1 MLEILKYLVGSA
13 GASGYGSKST
23 AVEVTQSCPHL
34 CSVTAIITGA
44 TSGIGEETA
53 RVLAKRGA
61 RIVLPARNLKAAEEA
76 KARIKSESESECSDH
91 SRITVMELDLSSLNS
106 VRNFVSKF
114 ESLNLPLN
122 LLINNAGRFCYEHAI
137 SEDGIEMTF
146 TTNYLGQYIGE
157 QILFSGHFLLT
168 KLLLNKMI
176 ETAKLTGIQG
186 RIVNL
191 TSNIHSWFS
200 GDIFE
205 YLGRISRSNSR
216 EYDATRAYALSKLA
230 NVLHTVQL
238 AHRLQE
244 TEANVTVN
252 CVHPGVVRT
261 KLNRDREGFVTDLIF
276 YMASKTKLLKTIPQG
291 AATSCYVAT
300 NRNVENVN
308 GKYFADCN
316 EQGSCESKLGT
327 KSAPLAARL
336 WSASEPSSPLLQ
348 VTEPTREDA

>member
-146 TTNYLGQYIGE
+146 TTNYL
-157 QILFSGHFLLT
+157 
-168 KLLLNKMI
+168 
-176 ETAKLTGIQG
+176 GIQG

-348 VTEPTREDA
+348 VILRLDQLNSMNQLD